1 MNFRCVLQKTFNLTT
16 EETTLTLQPQRLS
29 FNGLLSI
36 DTANYNQSDSDEKQI
51 NITTNNEK
59 KNIKDLLDENVR
71 KFQYFYICDFRK
83 KENLKFPLFN
93 FYFFS
98 DTTESFI
105 FNV

>member
-1 MNFRCVLQKTFNLTT
+1 MK
-16 EETTLTLQPQRLS
+16 
-29 FNGLLSI
+29 
-36 DTANYNQSDSDEKQI
+36 
-51 NITTNNEK
+51 K